1 MNNGARRISIS
12 LEGWQRFLSPADLRR
27 QDIEWLGLVRRGD
40 GQAGALG
47 RIVATG
53 TLVQVNAGVAR
64 TLDQRKA
71 EAALAGARRQL
82 QDQGQAGA

>member
-1 MNNGARRISIS
+1 MNNGARRINVIS
-12 LEGWQRFLSPADLRR
+12 EGWQQFLSPADLRR
-27 QDIEWLGLVRRGD
+27 RNIEWLGMVRRGD

-53 TLVQVNAGVAR
+53 VLVQVNTGVTR

-71 EAALAGARRQL
+71 EAALAAARRS
-82 QDQGQAGA
+82 